1 MTAPC
6 KDCER
11 REVGCHAKCKEY
23 LDYHEYNERMLHKR
37 YIMCICTRMSDTHV
51 KQIRNRRNYRR
62 KFGREI

>member
-23 LDYHEYNERMLHKR
+23 LDYHEYNERCF
-37 YIMCICTRMSDTHV
+37 INDTLCAYVRDVGHARKTNK
-51 KQIRNRRNYRR
+51 KQT
-62 KFGREI
+62 ELSS